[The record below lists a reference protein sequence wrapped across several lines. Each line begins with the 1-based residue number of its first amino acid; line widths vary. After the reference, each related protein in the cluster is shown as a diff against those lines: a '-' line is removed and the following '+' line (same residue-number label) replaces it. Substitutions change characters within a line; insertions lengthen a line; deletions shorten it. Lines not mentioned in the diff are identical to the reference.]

1 MSHLTTQVRQRTCDS
16 PAPVN
21 GGPGCEGPP
30 IQKKSCNI
38 QVHFSTNIFKIQ
50 TIPRIYF
57 VTSMS
62 LCCDD
67 HQEYHKTCPLSR
79 FDPKPLQCPGVHGSW
94 ASWGS
99 WAGCTPDCLQVP
111 NTHKLSCSVAHLH
124 SCSVADTKTHNLSLT
139 ACTGLHQGK
148 YTEYNC
154 RCDAGTA
161 PTRPQ
166 QTEAD
171 TARLLVGYFT
181 FVFNKCATIL
191 FRERT

>member
-62 LCCDD
+62 LCCDN
-67 HQEYHKTCPLSR
+67 HQEYHKICPLSR

-99 WAGCTPDCLQVP
+99 WAACTPDCLQVP
-111 NTHKLSCSVAHLH
+111 NTHKLTCSLAQLLSCSLAQLLSFSVAHQNTQPVFVSMH
-124 SCSVADTKTHNLSLT
+124 WLT
-139 ACTGLHQGK
+139 SIK

-154 RCDAGTA
+154 RFDAGTA
-161 PTRPQ
+161 PTRPL
-166 QTEAD
+166 QTGAD
-171 TARLLVGYFT
+171 TAR
-181 FVFNKCATIL
+181 
-191 FRERT
+191 

>member
-1 MSHLTTQVRQRTCDS
+1 MNSFLSFSFKLPAFTVYHLTTQVRQRTCDS

-99 WAGCTPDCLQVP
+99 WAACTPDCLQVP
-111 NTHKLSCSVAHLH
+111 NTHKLTCSVAHQNTQPVFT
-124 SCSVADTKTHNLSLT
+124 S
-139 ACTGLHQGK
+139 GK
-148 YTEYNC
+148 
-154 RCDAGTA
+154 
-161 PTRPQ
+161 
-166 QTEAD
+166 
-171 TARLLVGYFT
+171 
-181 FVFNKCATIL
+181 IH
-191 FRERT
+191 

>member
-1 MSHLTTQVRQRTCDS
+1 MGFLGLLGSLHTRLSSGSKHTQ
-16 PAPVN
+16 
-21 GGPGCEGPP
+21 
-30 IQKKSCNI
+30 
-38 QVHFSTNIFKIQ
+38 
-50 TIPRIYF
+50 
-57 VTSMS
+57 
-62 LCCDD
+62 
-67 HQEYHKTCPLSR
+67 
-79 FDPKPLQCPGVHGSW
+79 
-94 ASWGS
+94 
-99 WAGCTPDCLQVP
+99 
-111 NTHKLSCSVAHLH
+111 AHVL